1 MSLKHAILVSLAER
15 PASGYDLV
23 SRFDRSIGYFWRAS
37 HQQMYRELPKL
48 EAAGWVSAE
57 AVAQSGKPD
66 KRVYAITDA
75 GRGALTEWLKAPVGP
90 EPVRESLMVKVRG
103 AALLGAAHV
112 LPEIRRHRQ
121 LHADKLTL
129 FQQIEQGDFSNGPG
143 DDPTRRCRYLALRS
157 GVLYH
162 HSWVTWCD
170 EALALLNTG

>member
-15 PASGYDLV
+15 PASGYELV

-48 EAAGWVSAE
+48 QTAGWVSAE
-57 AVAQSGKPD
+57 DVPQSGKPD

-75 GRGALTEWLKAPVGP
+75 GRDALAEWLRAPVGP

-103 AALLGAAHV
+103 AAVLGADHV
-112 LPEIRRHRQ
+112 LPEIRRHRA
-121 LHADKLTL
+121 LHADKLAL
-129 FQQIEQGDFSNGPG
+129 FRQIEREQFGDGAG
-143 DDPTRRCRYLALRS
+143 DDATRRCRYLALRS

-162 HSWVTWCD
+162 ESWVRWCD
-170 EALALLNTG
+170 EALVLLEPV